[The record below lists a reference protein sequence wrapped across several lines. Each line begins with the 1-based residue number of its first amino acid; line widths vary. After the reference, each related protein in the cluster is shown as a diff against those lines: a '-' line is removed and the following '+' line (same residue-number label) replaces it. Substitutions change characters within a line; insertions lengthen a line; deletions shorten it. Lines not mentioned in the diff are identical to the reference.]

1 VVETDYVAACEV
13 ERLAQRRR
21 RRVQA
26 LVGVLGVVMVLGSWL
41 NQSYSQERING
52 HGSMR
57 PYMLAQIQPYVLTEE
72 AERALKP
79 KDSFRECAKD
89 CPKMIVVQDGEF
101 IMGSPGDEK
110 GRVLGEGPQHR
121 VVFAKPFAV
130 SKFEVSSNSGT
141 PALGLARALRH
152 LTADMAAAIGRS
164 ST

>member
-121 VVFAKPFAV
+121 VLFAKPFAV